1 MELRAPL
8 LAQLRVGKNR
18 EAASPGKRLIQR
30 DNPGLKRE
38 VGVDPTC
45 EVKRKGRE
53 RGILVSC
60 TTECIQLK
68 CVRRSTSKDYPRMN
82 EDSRSVREAA
92 RTNHLDIT
100 SPCKVL
106 E

>member
-1 MELRAPL
+1 VELRAPL

-18 EAASPGKRLIQR
+18 EAASPGKRGIER
-30 DNPGLKRE
+30 DNPGLKRA
-38 VGVDPTC
+38 VGVDPPC
-45 EVKRKGRE
+45 EVKRMGREKE

-82 EDSRSVREAA
+82 EDSRSVR
-92 RTNHLDIT
+92 
-100 SPCKVL
+100 
-106 E
+106 